1 MHSAILTS
9 LTLLNCPF
17 LVNLSD
23 PSAKLFGKTSNGRLW
38 EHILHYLVVAL
49 DPPSLQ
55 RFTDCYP
62 PTTLLQAK
70 EFRLVVFKSLDAL
83 RKTRAIQL
91 PALARLTFRKSDLDN
106 VRSDRFERLILA
118 ITSDLLSHQIKIEST
133 YDGRAII
140 PPVYTP
146 PPTLPVELQLKLT
159 RAQTLL
165 QTNELLNSIIQMSNN
180 QKSWTQQGKEFKKL
194 AITLQDTLDQ
204 IRIDK
209 HLQNPAAIA
218 SDVERLVQTHASLS
232 QETLQVATQ
241 LISWLKTEYK
251 PITHKLISE
260 SNLESL
266 DHDQLRLHPSKELA
280 LKIQS
285 LSQQRQFQLFNSNGE
300 LDIVALIEAWMGLY
314 SNLDMENSILW

>member
-106 VRSDRFERLILA
+106 VRSDRFKRLILA

-251 PITHKLISE
+251 PITPKLISE

>member
-146 PPTLPVELQLKLT
+146 PLTLPVELQLKLT

-194 AITLQDTLDQ
+194 ATTLQDTLDQ

-300 LDIVALIEAWMGLY
+300 LDIVALIQAWMGLY

>member
-194 AITLQDTLDQ
+194 ATTLQDTLDQ

-300 LDIVALIEAWMGLY
+300 LDIVALIQAWMGLY

>member
-106 VRSDRFERLILA
+106 VRSDRFKRLILA

-194 AITLQDTLDQ
+194 AITLQDTL
-204 IRIDK
+204 
-209 HLQNPAAIA
+209 A
-218 SDVERLVQTHASLS
+218 SIFECLLRFAFQHTNVVVWDM
-232 QETLQVATQ
+232 
-241 LISWLKTEYK
+241 
-251 PITHKLISE
+251 
-260 SNLESL
+260 NLNYNCII
-266 DHDQLRLHPSKELA
+266 HDTGSDSYR
-280 LKIQS
+280 
-285 LSQQRQFQLFNSNGE
+285 
-300 LDIVALIEAWMGLY
+300 
-314 SNLDMENSILW
+314 